1 MMKNKKHNKSAS
13 ESTARVVDGKLIL
26 SLPGAQTP
34 VVWQMDLDQAKAS
47 ALEVRSDDKKSIYTL
62 SLKTPRGNADD
73 IADFTSKEDAVDA
86 LLAASA
92 ALENAHGQIRPSSA
106 AGMTPSNSNAPQGQA
121 QKSGG
126 WKKWL
131 LAFVVLIGLWFLFT
145 LSSTMMPQD
154 PGAYTT
160 GSSADQAAASAQ
172 SARES
177 QGVPVS
183 ADDFLRQ

>member
-1 MMKNKKHNKSAS
+1 MIKSKKHNKSAS

-47 ALEVRSDDKKSIYTL
+47 ALEVRSDDKKGLYTL
-62 SLKTPRGNADD
+62 SLKTPRGAADD
-73 IADFTSKEDAVDA
+73 IADFTSKDEAVDG

-92 ALENAHGQIRPSSA
+92 ALENAHGQIRPS
-106 AGMTPSNSNAPQGQA
+106 GGVNMTPSNSNAPQA
-121 QKSGG
+121 QPKKSGG

-131 LAFVVLIGLWFLFT
+131 LALVVLIGLWFLFT
-145 LSSTMMPQD
+145 LSATILPQAPGTYTGASTE
-154 PGAYTT
+154 
-160 GSSADQAAASAQ
+160 QAAESAQ